1 MTFETFKQQ
10 LKPEDLMLNNLW
22 ATMQKCFE
30 AGQKDVEISYRKA
43 ILEAVKEYP
52 ELNVKPGIFLCHVY
66 AKLNKD
72 IKQ

>member
-10 LKPEDLMLNNLW
+10 LKPEDFMLNNLL

-30 AGQKDVEISYRKA
+30 AGQEDASASYKDA
-43 ILEAVKEYP
+43 ILKAAKEHP

-66 AKLNKD
+66 AKRSKD
-72 IKQ
+72 